1 LHVWHFA
8 WHPSLTP
15 LRRRIVAKKKGRAGP
30 SQYERLESIK
40 RLVVIAM
47 FSDDMLMERL
57 VLKGGNALDII
68 HKISLRASVDV
79 DFSIADDILE
89 GERKAFRDTIERVLK
104 ETFKP
109 EKYEVFDVKMV
120 EKPKR
125 LTPDM
130 ADFWGGYHVEFKL
143 IEEERYRQFSSK
155 LGDLQRNALQLGQ
168 GAKFLIDISK
178 FEYTAGK
185 VPHDLD
191 GYRIFVY
198 SPQMIVAEK
207 LRAICQQ
214 MKEYAP
220 VIKRSREATA
230 RARDFVDIHTVIK
243 HFKLTMTSPENR
255 ELVRNVFAAK
265 KVPLELLGR
274 IPDYQDFHERDFQAV
289 KDTVKSDVKLNE
301 FSVYFEFV
309 ASLARELSV

>member
-1 LHVWHFA
+1 M
-8 WHPSLTP
+8 
-15 LRRRIVAKKKGRAGP
+15 AKKKGRAAS
-30 SQYERLESIK
+30 SQYDRLESIK

-47 FSDDMLMERL
+47 FSDDRLMERL

-68 HKISLRASVDV
+68 HKISLRASVDI
-79 DFSIADDILE
+79 DFSMADDIPE
-89 GERKAFRDTIERVLK
+89 GERQEFRDTIERVLK

-120 EKPKR
+120 ERPNA

-130 ADFWGGYHVEFKL
+130 ADFWGGYQVEFKL
-143 IEEERYRQFSSK
+143 IEEEKYRQFSSK
-155 LGDLQRNALQLGQ
+155 LSDLQRNALQLGQ

-185 VPHDLD
+185 EAQDLE

-220 VIKRSREATA
+220 VIKRTREATP
-230 RARDFVDIHTVIK
+230 VQE
-243 HFKLTMTSPENR
+243 TSLISTR
-255 ELVRNVFAAK
+255 
-265 KVPLELLGR
+265 
-274 IPDYQDFHERDFQAV
+274 
-289 KDTVKSDVKLNE
+289 S
-301 FSVYFEFV
+301 
-309 ASLARELSV
+309 